1 MPPTKSKSKYSRT
14 DPSLTGSSIFEVDTS
29 GSASIRH
36 SVLHGAFASRAR
48 KGVQRTLRVDQI
60 LSETASQGPPPV
72 SGRVRGATRE
82 VAKTKFLTASEKKR
96 LEQMVIRKKFDS
108 GINSIDPV
116 KRNGTAVAVKPPQPP
131 GGDIWT
137 AAHSTTPAPPIT
149 SKTKTSIKPPASLKP
164 NETLTEV
171 VNTVPA
177 AGLMPIPLPHPGQS
191 YNPALSDHQA
201 ILRQTLEKLEEEQHE
216 ADRALEVKQRVTQGL
231 KITQAKSPWEICEE
245 AVGDGES
252 GDEQPNAAEGSSP
265 KSLAK
270 KKIPKKK
277 TKAQRRRQERE
288 REQMRQHNLR
298 KEARRVAHTLHEL
311 PKLVR
316 GLSVAEREAR
326 QARIERKARR
336 AALVAEYG
344 LRAVRGGKPK
354 GLQSVEDRH
363 EYQLTEDL
371 TESGLRGLKPEGNL
385 WRDWSQSNTRR
396 GKLDSRPKVGLLKG
410 QRFQKGRMF
419 KEVEKHAWKN
429 FEA

>member
-14 DPSLTGSSIFEVDTS
+14 DPSLAASAIFEVDTS

-36 SVLHGAFASRAR
+36 SVLHGAYASRAR

-60 LSETASQGPPPV
+60 LSETGTQGPPPV
-72 SGRVRGATRE
+72 SGRVRGATRDA
-82 VAKTKFLTASEKKR
+82 AKTKGLKPAEKKR
-96 LEQMVIRKKFDS
+96 LEQMVIRRRHDT
-108 GINSIDPV
+108 GIDPV

-131 GGDIWT
+131 ATDIWT
-137 AAHSTTPAPPIT
+137 QEDSPPDPHPTTITPNTLPP
-149 SKTKTSIKPPASLKP
+149 IKPPSSLKP
-164 NETLTEV
+164 HEVLTHV
-171 VNTVPA
+171 ISSVPA
-177 AGLMPIPLPHPGQS
+177 AGLMAIPLPHPGQS

-201 ILRQTLEKLEEEQHE
+201 ILRQTLDKLEEEQKE
-216 ADRALEVKQRVTQGL
+216 ADQAAQVKERVTKGL

-252 GDEQPNAAEGSSP
+252 DDELAAAPASP

-270 KKIPKKK
+270 KKIQKKK
-277 TKAQRRRQERE
+277 TKAQRRRQEKE
-288 REQMRQHNLR
+288 REQMRLHALR

-316 GLSVAEREAR
+316 GLSAAEREAR
-326 QARIERKARR
+326 QGQMARRARR

-354 GLQSVEDRH
+354 GLDQVQDRH

-371 TESGLRGLKPEGNL
+371 SEAGLRGLKLEGNL
-385 WRDWSQSNTRR
+385 WRDWAQSNTRR
-396 GKLDSRPKVGLLKG
+396 GRLDARPRIGLVKG

-419 KEVEKHAWKN
+419 KQVEKHAWKN

>member
-1 MPPTKSKSKYSRT
+1 VAKSK
-14 DPSLTGSSIFEVDTS
+14 L
-29 GSASIRH
+29 
-36 SVLHGAFASRAR
+36 
-48 KGVQRTLRVDQI
+48 
-60 LSETASQGPPPV
+60 
-72 SGRVRGATRE
+72 
-82 VAKTKFLTASEKKR
+82 LTANEKKR
-96 LEQMVIRKKFDS
+96 LEQMVIRKRHDT
-108 GINSIDPV
+108 GIDPV

-131 GGDIWT
+131 ATDIWT
-137 AAHSTTPAPPIT
+137 QDLSVTATPSIT
-149 SKTKTSIKPPASLKP
+149 ANTVVPIKPPSSLMP
-164 NETLTEV
+164 NEVLTQV
-171 VNTVPA
+171 ISSVPA
-177 AGLMPIPLPHPGQS
+177 PGLMAIPLPHPGQS

-201 ILRQTLEKLEEEQHE
+201 ILRSTLEKLEEEQRE
-216 ADRALEVKQRVTQGL
+216 ADQAAEIKERVTAGL

-252 GDEQPNAAEGSSP
+252 DDEQTQASSP

-270 KKIPKKK
+270 RKASKKK
-277 TKAQRRRQERE
+277 TKAQRRRQEKE
-288 REQMRQHNLR
+288 REQMRMHALR

-316 GLSVAEREAR
+316 GLSAAEREAR
-326 QARIERKARR
+326 QARMAAKARR

-371 TESGLRGLKPEGNL
+371 SEAGLRGLKLEGNL
-385 WRDWSQSNTRR
+385 WRDWAQSNTRR
-396 GKLDSRPKVGLLKG
+396 GRLDARPRIGLVKG

>member
-14 DPSLTGSSIFEVDTS
+14 DPSVIASSVFEVDTS
-29 GSASIRH
+29 GSAAIRH

-60 LSETASQGPPPV
+60 LSETASHGPPPV
-72 SGRVRGATRE
+72 AGRVRGATRD
-82 VAKTKFLTASEKKR
+82 VAKAKFLTATEKKR
-96 LEQMVIRKKFDS
+96 LEQMVIRRKHDS

-116 KRNGTAVAVKPPQPP
+116 KRNGTAVAVKPPQAPEQ
-131 GGDIWT
+131 DIWT
-137 AAHSTTPAPPIT
+137 APPSKPTTPTIT
-149 SKTKTSIKPPASLKP
+149 TKTVTPIKPPSSLKP

-171 VNTVPA
+171 VNSVPA
-177 AGLMPIPLPHPGQS
+177 SGLMPIPLPHPGQS

-201 ILRQTLEKLEEEQHE
+201 ILRQTLEKLEEEQQE
-216 ADRALEVKQRVTQGL
+216 VDRALEVKQRVNKGL
-231 KITQAKSPWEICEE
+231 KLTQAKSPWEICEE

-252 GDEQPNAAEGSSP
+252 DGEQPNPAEGSSP
-265 KSLAK
+265 KATK

-277 TKAQRRRQERE
+277 TKAQRRRQEKE
-288 REQMRQHNLR
+288 RELMRMHILR
-298 KEARRVAHTLHEL
+298 KEAKRVAHTLHEL

-316 GLSVAEREAR
+316 GLTVAEREAR
-326 QARIERKARR
+326 QARMERKAKR

-385 WRDWSQSNTRR
+385 WRDWAQSNTRR
-396 GKLDSRPKVGLLKG
+396 GKLDSRPKIGLVKG